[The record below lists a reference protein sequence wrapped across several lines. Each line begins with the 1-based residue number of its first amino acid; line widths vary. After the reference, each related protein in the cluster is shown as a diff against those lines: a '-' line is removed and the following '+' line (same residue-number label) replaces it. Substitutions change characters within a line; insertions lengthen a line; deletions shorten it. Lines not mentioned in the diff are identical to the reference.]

1 VRKNM
6 PEEKKEPSHKS
17 QHYILSGVEFDK
29 GSSVFFPKKE
39 RRMDHLIEGEIKEIL
54 LQLKDIEIKNRK
66 LEVKDGVVRLFGEI
80 DKFHDLK
87 RVHTA
92 IMEVEGVLE
101 FIDQL
106 QVK

>member
-1 VRKNM
+1 M
-6 PEEKKEPSHKS
+6 QDEKKEPSHKS

-29 GSSVFFPKKE
+29 GSSTFFPKKE
-39 RRMDHLIEGEIKEIL
+39 RRDDHLIESEIKEIL

-66 LEVKDGVVRLFGEI
+66 IEVQDGVVRLSGEI

-87 RVHTA
+87 RIHSA
-92 IMEVEGVLE
+92 ILQVEGVLE

-106 QVK
+106 HVK